1 MNARWQINES
11 DCELSVFSLL
21 LNSLC
26 ASILLL
32 LYDFNIKFKLD
43 FITRLFFSYQE
54 LSNNHFTLQIIDG
67 N

>member
-11 DCELSVFSLL
+11 DCELSAFSLL